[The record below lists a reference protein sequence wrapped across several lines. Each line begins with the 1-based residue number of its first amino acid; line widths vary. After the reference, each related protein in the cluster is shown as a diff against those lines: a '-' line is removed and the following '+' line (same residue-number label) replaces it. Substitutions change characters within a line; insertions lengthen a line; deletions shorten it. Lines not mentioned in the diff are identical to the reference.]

1 MKPSKVFYAM
11 LIAACAACFGAGY
24 SLKKVTTVFVD
35 VPRTETDTL
44 YVEVEKMV
52 YTHLPAKHDTI
63 WQDLVVSVHDTLYA
77 PIDVASI
84 DTVLQAGGVK
94 YGDLL
99 VAYYLPPADWFNM
112 DFQPAPLPT
121 ITVTKYIDKKRPW
134 YVHPAITAASGAIV
148 GITAANA
155 IK

>member
-1 MKPSKVFYAM
+1 MKPGSVFYAM

-63 WQDLVVSVHDTLYA
+63 WQDLVITVHDTLYSPLDMA
-77 PIDVASI
+77 STDV
-84 DTVLQAGGVK
+84 VLESDGVR
-94 YGDLL
+94 YGRLD
-99 VAYYLPPADWFNM
+99 VSYYLPPADWF
-112 DFQPAPLPT
+112 DVRFDPAPLPT
-121 ITVTKYIDKKRPW
+121 IHVTKYIETGRHW
-134 YVHPAITAASGAIV
+134 YNNPYFTLGAGVLAGVAITQLID
-148 GITAANA
+148 
-155 IK
+155 